1 MNRLKRIGG
10 EIQQI
15 PNGIYYRESSIRWDS
30 RKVLGTHP
38 SFKTLVGA
46 VISARRAHP
55 HQMAENNWSLDPDV
69 VAGEV
74 EAFLV
79 KICLSM
85 GWTQYLAESGGSA
98 PAAPFIQTNPQEQK
112 LLLAAATKAKK
123 LWSGLKTLNE
133 WLESNEPAVSSD
145 QSEKRASICVA
156 CPFNG
161 KGDLTSFF
169 TSPAAAAIRR
179 QLERVQQRNFKT
191 SLDDQLG
198 VCAEKDGNGGCLCVN
213 KLSVHVPLK
222 IKLAHMAPDT
232 KASLH
237 PSCWLLA
244 EEKEL
249 TESAKA

>member
-1 MNRLKRIGG
+1 MNRLKSRSH
-10 EIQQI
+10 QI
-15 PNGIYYRESSIRWDS
+15 PNGFVFRIPAIKWDS
-30 RKVLGTHP
+30 RKVLGMHP
-38 SFKTLVGA
+38 SFETLVTA
-46 VISARRAHP
+46 VISARNAHP
-55 HQMAENNWSLDPDV
+55 HHKAEHNWSVDRAEV
-69 VAGEV
+69 GNEV
-74 EAFLV
+74 ESFNV